1 MQNENSKRRIRY
13 KREDTLEQVLKLGW
27 IMIKMKFLFLMIELD
42 LTTSLIIGSITLLCS
57 IGEDD
62 IDFLYLA

>member
-1 MQNENSKRRIRY
+1 MQSENSKRRIRY

-62 IDFLYLA
+62 IDFLYLV

>member
-1 MQNENSKRRIRY
+1 MRIRNDVIRY

>member
-62 IDFLYLA
+62 IDFLYLV

>member
-1 MQNENSKRRIRY
+1 MQSENSKRRIRY

>member
-1 MQNENSKRRIRY
+1 MQSENSKRRIRY
-13 KREDTLEQVLKLGW
+13 KREDTLEQVLKFGW

>member
-1 MQNENSKRRIRY
+1 MRIRNDVIRY

-42 LTTSLIIGSITLLCS
+42 LTTSLIIGSTTLLCS